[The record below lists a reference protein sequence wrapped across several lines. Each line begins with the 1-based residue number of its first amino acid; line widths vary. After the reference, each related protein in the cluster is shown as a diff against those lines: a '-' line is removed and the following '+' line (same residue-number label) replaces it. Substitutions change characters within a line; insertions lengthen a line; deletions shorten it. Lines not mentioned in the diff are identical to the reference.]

1 MEERSLRVY
10 DSEKTFFSKLTNTL
24 TKIIIPTQV
33 GINSMLIS
41 IKRNNVLKT
50 YENTLE
56 DIENVEKKEAIKKKF
71 EDVYALYLE
80 AVDKH
85 IMDSIYKKVKNNT
98 ATEFERDALSRYYE
112 VTSLKEKEYMDYKYR
127 KQKYLLELDKE
138 SVDTSAKEKV
148 QEKYNKFYVDKMD
161 TLYQSIK
168 RSEKPK
174 LLEKYKKF
182 YLKEME
188 VLYKGLLKHYS
199 IKLADNLTYGT
210 KEETYNKIFSTV
222 EEYIS
227 NVMPLKF
234 EQDKSKEYAQ
244 ILEDYNNYEK
254 FAVGKLD
261 QNDNIEKNMILL
273 SISRKLFTHSLPL
286 IVAEQCYIKLLK
298 DIRSLIVDT
307 KVIRKQEKAYSL
319 LIRLIEEYNIKLL
332 STKIYWDKPSDRE
345 EYKEFWKKYQEIS
358 ELKGINNAEYNEQL
372 EILFITNDLKKV
384 SLNENKYYKIIKFY
398 KNKLVEL
405 GVMKNLKNS
414 FSSNI
419 NLHSTSKKLC
429 RK

>member
-1 MEERSLRVY
+1 MEEKSLRVY
-10 DSEKTFFSKLTNTL
+10 ADKKFFTKITNTITKL
-24 TKIIIPTQV
+24 LTPTKI
-33 GINSMLIS
+33 GINGLIISM
-41 IKRNNVLKT
+41 KRNNVLKG
-50 YENTLE
+50 YESTLE
-56 DIENVEKKEAIKKKF
+56 AQEENSPKFAEIEKKY
-71 EDVYALYLE
+71 EDAFSLYLE
-80 AVDKH
+80 AIDKH
-85 IMDSIYKKVKNNT
+85 IMDSVYTKVKNNT
-98 ATEFERDALSRYYE
+98 ATAFEKEALSKYYM
-112 VTSLKEKEYMDYKYR
+112 VIHLKDIEYLEYKYR
-127 KQKYLLELDKE
+127 KQIYLLELD
-138 SVDTSAKEKV
+138 
-148 QEKYNKFYVDKMD
+148 
-161 TLYQSIK
+161 YQSIK